1 MMRMLQ
7 SCIAKGV
14 LRINP
19 RFEEVI
25 IALSAQNKGDNP
37 YSMNIDMR
45 NVLLVFQAPLVV
57 NVTATWSRLETSSNV
72 FFYRTLS

>member
-37 YSMNIDMR
+37 YSMNKTKLVYHDTLDSIRLALCCMR
-45 NVLLVFQAPLVV
+45 H
-57 NVTATWSRLETSSNV
+57 SSSS
-72 FFYRTLS
+72 FLIHLD